1 VEEVLGS
8 SLSVFIGVTVVIFG
22 FASFMTGQALAGT
35 WRPMWQV
42 FPYCLMLAAANR
54 FFCYALFEG
63 EIFSISGFIVS
74 VVVTCAIGAA
84 AYLATRAHKMVT
96 QYPWLYERSGLF
108 SWRPRRQTAG

>member
-1 VEEVLGS
+1 MEELLGN
-8 SLSVFIGVTVVIFG
+8 SLSVFIGVTVIIFG

-35 WRPMWQV
+35 WRPIWQV

-54 FFCYALFEG
+54 FFSFALFEG
-63 EIFSISGFIVS
+63 SLLSISGFIAAAAVA
-74 VVVTCAIGAA
+74 CAIGAG

-108 SWRPRRQTAG
+108 SWRARQRTAD